1 MAISLVGSATVQDT
15 SITIPSHQTGDLIFI
30 FAGRTNTTPATV
42 PSGWV
47 QAGPASGGNGVSA
60 ACGWKLAQSS
70 SETSGTWTNAS
81 VLICA
86 VYRADTGILAFS
98 TAANGL
104 TATGTSVQF
113 LSLTNGLVYRA
124 GSLDNWY
131 LGIAMQ
137 LNSANSLETAPSG
150 MTNAVVDSSSGVWK
164 AVLHDTNASQ
174 LSNWVTASTTVTT
187 SSPFTTRV
195 LQLFEFDGPSFG
207 GGGGG
212 IFFRPGMSGGMSE

>member
-1 MAISLVGSATVQDT
+1 MAISRIGSATVQAT
-15 SITIPSHQTGDLIFI
+15 SITIPAHQTGDLIFI

-47 QAGPASGGNGVSA
+47 QMGSGGANGVSTNS
-60 ACGWKLAQSS
+60 GWKIAKSS

-86 VYRADTGILAFS
+86 VYRADTGILALS
-98 TAANGL
+98 TAANGS
-104 TATGTSVQF
+104 TATGTSVSF
-113 LSLTNGLVYRA
+113 PSLTNGLVYRA

-150 MTNAVVDSSSGVWK
+150 MANVAVESSSGVWK

-174 LSNWVTASTTVTT
+174 LSN
-187 SSPFTTRV
+187 
-195 LQLFEFDGPSFG
+195 
-207 GGGGG
+207 
-212 IFFRPGMSGGMSE
+212 